1 MSQILPGSTLGTFVA
16 IEAIVA
22 TAKKEST
29 VGRMQGQKSRF
40 LMLRMKNKKSA
51 RATQVWCTYFEG
63 ENITA
68 EQLDGLLKH
77 KASEDAQGGIIL
89 NMVSLKESGD
99 IEKLDL
105 DSLFNVEGGVM
116 KTYKFRKGMCYANDR
131 NGNRINPI
139 RLRDS
144 LQVFC
149 QADTIEVTDTDMVIN
164 YFGGCDPET
173 VGSRL
178 ENQFYKE
185 PFHQNVEPA
194 EEEFNAFN
202 GSVQPQ
208 PQTQQNPPQQ
218 TQQAQQQQP
227 PVNPQNANPNPQQG
241 GYQQGQQVQQGGN
254 GPVPF

>member
-1 MSQILPGSTLGTFVA
+1 MGQILQGSTLGTFVA

-29 VGRMQGQKSRF
+29 VGRMKGEKSRF

-63 ENITA
+63 ESITA
-68 EQLDGLLKH
+68 EQLEGLLKH
-77 KASEDAQGGIIL
+77 KGADDSQGGAII
-89 NMVSLKESGD
+89 NMISLKESGD

-116 KTYKFRKGMCYANDR
+116 KTYKFHKGMCYANDR
-131 NGNRINPI
+131 DGKRVSPV

-149 QADTIEVTDTDMVIN
+149 QADTIEVTDTDMTIN

-185 PFHQNVEPA
+185 PFHQDTAPGG
-194 EEEFNAFN
+194 EEFNAFN

-208 PQTQQNPPQQ
+208 TQTQQNPPQQ
-218 TQQAQQQQP
+218 SQQQP
-227 PVNPQNANPNPQQG
+227 PVNPQPNPQQGGQG
-241 GYQQGQQVQQGGN
+241 GYQQGQQGN
-254 GPVPF
+254 NPLPY

>member
-1 MSQILPGSTLGTFVA
+1 MGIILDGSVLGTFVA
-16 IEAIVA
+16 TEAIVA
-22 TAKKEST
+22 TATKEST
-29 VGRMQGQKSRF
+29 VGRMKGLKSRF
-40 LMLRMKNKKSA
+40 LMLRMRDKKSA
-51 RATQVWCTYFEG
+51 RANQVWCTYFEG

-68 EQLDGLLKH
+68 AQLDGLLKH

-99 IEKLDL
+99 IDMSGNYNGKLGI
-105 DSLFNVEGGVM
+105 DSLFYVEGGVM
-116 KTYKFRKGMCYANDR
+116 KTYKFHKGMCYANDR
-131 NGNRINPI
+131 DGKRINPI

-149 QADTIEVTDTDMVIN
+149 QAKTIESSDTAMTIN

-185 PFHQNVEPA
+185 PFHQDTESGA
-194 EEEFNAFN
+194 EEFNGFN

-208 PQTQQNPPQQ
+208 GQTQQNSPQN
-218 TQQAQQQQP
+218 QP
-227 PVNPQNANPNPQQG
+227 PVNPQNGNPNPQQNPQN
-241 GYQQGQQVQQGGN
+241 GYQQSGN
-254 GPVPF
+254 SPLPY

>member
-22 TAKKEST
+22 TANKEST
-29 VGRMQGQKSRF
+29 VGRMKGQKSRF

-63 ENITA
+63 ESITA

-105 DSLFNVEGGVM
+105 ASLFDVEGGVM

-149 QADTIEVTDTDMVIN
+149 QADTIEVTDTEMVIN

-185 PFHQNVEPA
+185 PFHQNVEPSG
-194 EEEFNAFN
+194 EEFNAFN
-202 GSVQPQ
+202 GTVQPQ
-208 PQTQQNPPQQ
+208 VQTPQNPPQQ
-218 TQQAQQQQP
+218 TQQQP
-227 PVNPQNANPNPQQG
+227 PVNPQPNPQQG
-241 GYQQGQQVQQGGN
+241 GYQQGQQGQQGN
-254 GPVPF
+254 NPLPY

>member
-63 ENITA
+63 ESITA

-105 DSLFNVEGGVM
+105 VSLFDVEGGVM
-116 KTYKFRKGMCYANDR
+116 KTYKFHKGMCYANDR
-131 NGNRINPI
+131 NGNRTNPI

-149 QADTIEVTDTDMVIN
+149 QADTIEVTDTEMVIN

-185 PFHQNVEPA
+185 PFHQDTEPSG
-194 EEEFNAFN
+194 EEFNAFN

-208 PQTQQNPPQQ
+208 VQTQQNPPQQ
-218 TQQAQQQQP
+218 TQQQP
-227 PVNPQNANPNPQQG
+227 PVNPQPNPQQG
-241 GYQQGQQVQQGGN
+241 GYQQGQQGQQGN
-254 GPVPF
+254 NPLPY

>member
-22 TAKKEST
+22 TANKEST
-29 VGRMQGQKSRF
+29 VGRMKGQKSRF

-63 ENITA
+63 ESITA

-149 QADTIEVTDTDMVIN
+149 QADTIEVTDTDMTIN

-185 PFHQNVEPA
+185 PFHQDTA
-194 EEEFNAFN
+194 AGGEEFNAFN
-202 GSVQPQ
+202 GPVQPQ
-208 PQTQQNPPQQ
+208 AQTPQNPPQQ
-218 TQQAQQQQP
+218 TQQQP
-227 PVNPQNANPNPQQG
+227 PINPQPNPQQG
-241 GYQQGQQVQQGGN
+241 GYQQGQQGQQGN
-254 GPVPF
+254 NPLPY

>member
-22 TAKKEST
+22 TANKEST
-29 VGRMQGQKSRF
+29 VGRMKGQKSRF

-63 ENITA
+63 ESITA

-131 NGNRINPI
+131 NGKRINPI

-149 QADTIEVTDTDMVIN
+149 QADTIEVTDTDMTIN

-185 PFHQNVEPA
+185 PFHQDTESSG
-194 EEEFNAFN
+194 EEFNAFN
-202 GSVQPQ
+202 GTVQPQ
-208 PQTQQNPPQQ
+208 TQTQQNPPQQ
-218 TQQAQQQQP
+218 TQQQP
-227 PVNPQNANPNPQQG
+227 PVNPQPNPQQG
-241 GYQQGQQVQQGGN
+241 GYQQGQQGQQGN
-254 GPVPF
+254 NPLPY

>member
-22 TAKKEST
+22 TANKEST
-29 VGRMQGQKSRF
+29 VGRMKGQKSRF

-63 ENITA
+63 ESITA

-105 DSLFNVEGGVM
+105 VSLFNVEGGVM
-116 KTYKFRKGMCYANDR
+116 KTYKFHKGMCYANDR
-131 NGNRINPI
+131 NGNRTNPI

-149 QADTIEVTDTDMVIN
+149 QADTIEVTDTNMIIN

-185 PFHQNVEPA
+185 PLHQDTEPSG
-194 EEEFNAFN
+194 EEFNAFN
-202 GSVQPQ
+202 GTVQPQ
-208 PQTQQNPPQQ
+208 TQTQQNPPQQ
-218 TQQAQQQQP
+218 TQQQP
-227 PVNPQNANPNPQQG
+227 PVNPQPNPQQG
-241 GYQQGQQVQQGGN
+241 GYQQGQQGN
-254 GPVPF
+254 NPLPY

>member
-22 TAKKEST
+22 TANKEST
-29 VGRMQGQKSRF
+29 VGRMKGQKSRF

-63 ENITA
+63 ESITA

-149 QADTIEVTDTDMVIN
+149 QADTIEVTDTNMVIN

-185 PFHQNVEPA
+185 PFHQDTESSG
-194 EEEFNAFN
+194 EEFNAFN
-202 GSVQPQ
+202 GTVQPQ
-208 PQTQQNPPQQ
+208 VQTQQ
-218 TQQAQQQQP
+218 TQQQP
-227 PVNPQNANPNPQQG
+227 PVNPQPNPQQG
-241 GYQQGQQVQQGGN
+241 GYQQGQQGQQGN
-254 GPVPF
+254 NPLPY

>member
-22 TAKKEST
+22 TANKEST
-29 VGRMQGQKSRF
+29 VGRMKGQKSRF

-63 ENITA
+63 ESITA

-131 NGNRINPI
+131 NGNRINPV

-149 QADTIEVTDTDMVIN
+149 QADTIEVTDTEMVIN

-185 PFHQNVEPA
+185 PLHQDAEPSG
-194 EEEFNAFN
+194 EEFNAFN
-202 GSVQPQ
+202 GTVQQPQ
-208 PQTQQNPPQQ
+208 TQTQQNPPQQ
-218 TQQAQQQQP
+218 ARQQP
-227 PVNPQNANPNPQQG
+227 PVNPQPNPQQG
-241 GYQQGQQVQQGGN
+241 GYQQGQQGQQGN
-254 GPVPF
+254 NPLPY

>member
-1 MSQILPGSTLGTFVA
+1 MSQILPGSILGTFVA

-29 VGRMQGQKSRF
+29 VGRFQGQKARF

-51 RATQVWCTYFEG
+51 RANQVWCTYFEG
-63 ENITA
+63 ENVTA

-77 KASEDAQGGIIL
+77 KAAEDAQGGIII
-89 NMVSLKESGD
+89 NMVSLKESGN

-105 DSLFNVEGGVM
+105 DTLFNVEGGVM
-116 KTYKFRKGMCYANDR
+116 KTYKFHKGMCYANDR
-131 NGNRINPI
+131 NGNRVNPV

-149 QADTIEVTDTDMVIN
+149 QADTIETSEAGVTIN

-185 PFHQNVEPA
+185 PFHQDVEPSG
-194 EEEFNAFN
+194 EEFNAFN
-202 GSVQPQ
+202 GTVQQ

-218 TQQAQQQQP
+218 TQQA
-227 PVNPQNANPNPQQG
+227 PVNPQNPNPQQG

-254 GPVPF
+254 NPLPY

>member
-1 MSQILPGSTLGTFVA
+1 MGQILQGSVLGTFVA
-16 IEAIVA
+16 TEATVA
-22 TAKKEST
+22 TATKEST
-29 VGRMQGQKSRF
+29 VGRMKGLKSRF
-40 LMLRMKNKKSA
+40 LMLKMRNKKSA
-51 RATQVWCTYFEG
+51 RANQVWCTYFEG
-63 ENITA
+63 ENVTA

-77 KASEDAQGGIIL
+77 KSADDKQGGAII
-89 NMVSLKESGD
+89 NMISLKESGD

-105 DSLFNVEGGVM
+105 ESLFTVEGGVM

-131 NGNRINPI
+131 DGKRTNPI

-149 QADTIEVTDTDMVIN
+149 QADTIETSDTDMVIN

-185 PFHQNVEPA
+185 PFHQDTEPDG
-194 EEEFNAFN
+194 EEFNGFN

-208 PQTQQNPPQQ
+208 GQTQQNPPQN
-218 TQQAQQQQP
+218 QP
-227 PVNPQNANPNPQQG
+227 PVNPQNANPNPQQNPQN
-241 GYQQGQQVQQGGN
+241 GYQQGGN
-254 GPVPF
+254 SPLPY

>member
-1 MSQILPGSTLGTFVA
+1 MSQILQGSILGTFVA
-16 IEAIVA
+16 TEATVA
-22 TAKKEST
+22 TATKEST
-29 VGRMQGQKSRF
+29 VGRMKGLKSRF
-40 LMLRMKNKKSA
+40 LMLRMRNKKSA
-51 RATQVWCTYFEG
+51 RANQVWCTYFEG
-63 ENITA
+63 ENVTA

-77 KASEDAQGGIIL
+77 KSADDKQGGAII
-89 NMVSLKESGD
+89 NMISLKESGD

-105 DSLFNVEGGVM
+105 ESLFTVEGGVM

-131 NGNRINPI
+131 DGKRTNPI

-149 QADTIEVTDTDMVIN
+149 QADTIETSDTEMVIN

-185 PFHQNVEPA
+185 PFHQDTESGA
-194 EEEFNAFN
+194 EEFNGFN

-208 PQTQQNPPQQ
+208 GQTQQNPPQN
-218 TQQAQQQQP
+218 QP
-227 PVNPQNANPNPQQG
+227 PVNPQNANPNPQPNPQN
-241 GYQQGQQVQQGGN
+241 GYQQGGN
-254 GPVPF
+254 SPLPY

>member
-1 MSQILPGSTLGTFVA
+1 MYTIL
-16 IEAIVA
+16 E
-22 TAKKEST
+22 
-29 VGRMQGQKSRF
+29 
-40 LMLRMKNKKSA
+40 
-51 RATQVWCTYFEG
+51 
-63 ENITA
+63 
-68 EQLDGLLKH
+68 GLLKH

-105 DSLFNVEGGVM
+105 DSLFYVEGGVM

-202 GSVQPQ
+202 GTVQPQ
-208 PQTQQNPPQQ
+208 TQTQQNPPQQ
-218 TQQAQQQQP
+218 TQQQA
-227 PVNPQNANPNPQQG
+227 PVNPQPNPQQG
-241 GYQQGQQVQQGGN
+241 GYQQGQQGQQGN
-254 GPVPF
+254 NPLPY

>member
-1 MSQILPGSTLGTFVA
+1 MSQILQGSILGTFVA
-16 IEAIVA
+16 TEATVA
-22 TAKKEST
+22 TATKEST
-29 VGRMQGQKSRF
+29 VGRMKGLKSRF
-40 LMLRMKNKKSA
+40 LMLKMRNKKSA
-51 RATQVWCTYFEG
+51 RANQVWCTYFEG
-63 ENITA
+63 ENVTA

-77 KASEDAQGGIIL
+77 KSADDKQGGAII
-89 NMVSLKESGD
+89 NMISLKESGD

-105 DSLFNVEGGVM
+105 ESLFTVEGGVM

-131 NGNRINPI
+131 DGKRTNPI

-149 QADTIEVTDTDMVIN
+149 QADTIETSDTEMVIN

-185 PFHQNVEPA
+185 PFHQDTESG
-194 EEEFNAFN
+194 EEEFNGFN

-208 PQTQQNPPQQ
+208 GQTQQNPPQN
-218 TQQAQQQQP
+218 QP
-227 PVNPQNANPNPQQG
+227 PVNPQNANPNPQPNPQQNPQN
-241 GYQQGQQVQQGGN
+241 GYQQSGN
-254 GPVPF
+254 SPLPY

>member
-22 TAKKEST
+22 TANKEST
-29 VGRMQGQKSRF
+29 VGRMKGQKSRF

-63 ENITA
+63 ESITA

-131 NGNRINPI
+131 NGNRIDPI

-149 QADTIEVTDTDMVIN
+149 QADTIEVTDTDMTIN

-185 PFHQNVEPA
+185 PFHQDTESGG
-194 EEEFNAFN
+194 EEFNGFN

-208 PQTQQNPPQQ
+208 GQTQQNPPQN
-218 TQQAQQQQP
+218 QP
-227 PVNPQNANPNPQQG
+227 PVNPQNANPNPQPNPQN
-241 GYQQGQQVQQGGN
+241 GYQQGGN
-254 GPVPF
+254 SPLPY

>member
-99 IEKLDL
+99 VDMSGNYNGKLGI
-105 DSLFNVEGGVM
+105 DSLFYVEGGVM

-185 PFHQNVEPA
+185 PLHQDAEPSG
-194 EEEFNAFN
+194 EEFNAFN
-202 GSVQPQ
+202 GTVQQPQ
-208 PQTQQNPPQQ
+208 TQTQQNPPQQ
-218 TQQAQQQQP
+218 TQQQP
-227 PVNPQNANPNPQQG
+227 ANPQPNPQQG
-241 GYQQGQQVQQGGN
+241 GYQQGQQGN
-254 GPVPF
+254 NPLPY

>member
-29 VGRMQGQKSRF
+29 VGRLQGQKARF
-40 LMLRMKNKKSA
+40 LMLRMMNKKSA
-51 RATQVWCTYFEG
+51 RANQVWCTYLEG

-68 EQLDGLLKH
+68 AQLDGLLKH

-99 IEKLDL
+99 IDMSGNYNGKLGI
-105 DSLFNVEGGVM
+105 DSLFYVEGGVM

-131 NGNRINPI
+131 DGNRINPI

-149 QADTIEVTDTDMVIN
+149 QADTIEVTDTEMVIN

-185 PFHQNVEPA
+185 PFHQDTESDV
-194 EEEFNAFN
+194 EEFNGFN

-208 PQTQQNPPQQ
+208 GQTQQNPPQN
-218 TQQAQQQQP
+218 QP
-227 PVNPQNANPNPQQG
+227 PVNPQNANPNPQPNPQN
-241 GYQQGQQVQQGGN
+241 GYQQGGN
-254 GPVPF
+254 SPLPY

>member
-185 PFHQNVEPA
+185 PLHQDAEPSG
-194 EEEFNAFN
+194 EEFNAFN
-202 GSVQPQ
+202 GTVQQPQ
-208 PQTQQNPPQQ
+208 TQTQQNPPQQ
-218 TQQAQQQQP
+218 TQQQQAP
-227 PVNPQNANPNPQQG
+227 ANPQPNPQQG
-241 GYQQGQQVQQGGN
+241 GYQQGQQGN
-254 GPVPF
+254 NPLPY

>member
-29 VGRMQGQKSRF
+29 VGRLQGQKARF
-40 LMLRMKNKKSA
+40 LMLRMMNKKSA
-51 RATQVWCTYFEG
+51 RANQVWCTYFEG
-63 ENITA
+63 ENVTA

-77 KASEDAQGGIIL
+77 KNADDKQGGAII
-89 NMVSLKESGD
+89 NMISLKESGD

-105 DSLFNVEGGVM
+105 ESLFTVEGGVM
-116 KTYKFRKGMCYANDR
+116 KTYKFHKGMCYANDR
-131 NGNRINPI
+131 DGKRTNPI

-149 QADTIEVTDTDMVIN
+149 QADTIETSDTEMVIN

-185 PFHQNVEPA
+185 PFHQDTESG
-194 EEEFNAFN
+194 EEEFNGFN

-208 PQTQQNPPQQ
+208 GQTQQNPPQN
-218 TQQAQQQQP
+218 QP
-227 PVNPQNANPNPQQG
+227 PVNPQNANPNPQPNPQN
-241 GYQQGQQVQQGGN
+241 GYQQGGQGQQRGN
-254 GPVPF
+254 NELPY

>member
-1 MSQILPGSTLGTFVA
+1 MSQILPGSILGTFVA

-51 RATQVWCTYFEG
+51 RANQVWCTYFEG

-77 KASEDAQGGIIL
+77 KASEDAQGGIII

-105 DSLFNVEGGVM
+105 DTLFTVEGGVM
-116 KTYKFRKGMCYANDR
+116 KTYKFHKGMCYANDR
-131 NGNRINPI
+131 EGNRINPV

-149 QADTIEVTDTDMVIN
+149 QADTIETSEAGVIIN

-194 EEEFNAFN
+194 GEEFNAFN
-202 GSVQPQ
+202 GPVQPQ
-208 PQTQQNPPQQ
+208 VQTPQNPPQQ
-218 TQQAQQQQP
+218 TQQQP
-227 PVNPQNANPNPQQG
+227 PVNPQPNPQQG

-254 GPVPF
+254 NPLPY

>member
-22 TAKKEST
+22 TANKEST
-29 VGRMQGQKSRF
+29 VGRMKGQKSRF

-63 ENITA
+63 ESITA

-131 NGNRINPI
+131 DGKRTNPI

-194 EEEFNAFN
+194 GEEFNAFN
-202 GSVQPQ
+202 GTVQPQ
-208 PQTQQNPPQQ
+208 TQTQQNPPQQ
-218 TQQAQQQQP
+218 TQQTQQQQS
-227 PVNPQNANPNPQQG
+227 PVNPQPNPQQGGQG
-241 GYQQGQQVQQGGN
+241 GYQQGQQGN
-254 GPVPF
+254 NPLPY

>member
-1 MSQILPGSTLGTFVA
+1 MGQILQGSVLGTFVA
-16 IEAIVA
+16 TEATVA
-22 TAKKEST
+22 TATKEST
-29 VGRMQGQKSRF
+29 VGRMKGLKSRF
-40 LMLRMKNKKSA
+40 LMLKMRNKKSA
-51 RATQVWCTYFEG
+51 RANQVWCTYFEG

-77 KASEDAQGGIIL
+77 KSADDKQGGAII
-89 NMVSLKESGD
+89 NMISLKESGD

-105 DSLFNVEGGVM
+105 ESLFTVEGGVM

-131 NGNRINPI
+131 DGKRTNPI

-149 QADTIEVTDTDMVIN
+149 QADTIETSDTDMTIN

-185 PFHQNVEPA
+185 PFHQDTESG
-194 EEEFNAFN
+194 EEEFNGFN

-208 PQTQQNPPQQ
+208 GQTQQNPPQN
-218 TQQAQQQQP
+218 QP
-227 PVNPQNANPNPQQG
+227 PVNPQNANPNPQPNPQN
-241 GYQQGQQVQQGGN
+241 GYQQGGN
-254 GPVPF
+254 SPLPY

>member
-1 MSQILPGSTLGTFVA
+1 MSQILQGSILGTFVA
-16 IEAIVA
+16 TEATVA
-22 TAKKEST
+22 TATKEST
-29 VGRMQGQKSRF
+29 VGRMKGLKSRF
-40 LMLRMKNKKSA
+40 LMLRMRNKKSA
-51 RATQVWCTYFEG
+51 RANQVWCTYFEG

-77 KASEDAQGGIIL
+77 KIADDKQGGAII
-89 NMVSLKESGD
+89 NMISLKESGD

-105 DSLFNVEGGVM
+105 ESLFTVEGGVM

-131 NGNRINPI
+131 DGKRTNPI
-139 RLRDS
+139 HLRDS

-149 QADTIEVTDTDMVIN
+149 QADTIETSDTEMVIN

-185 PFHQNVEPA
+185 PFHQDTESGA
-194 EEEFNAFN
+194 EEFNGFN

-208 PQTQQNPPQQ
+208 GQTQQNPPQN
-218 TQQAQQQQP
+218 QP
-227 PVNPQNANPNPQQG
+227 PVNPQNANPNPQPTPQPNPQN
-241 GYQQGQQVQQGGN
+241 GYQQGGN
-254 GPVPF
+254 SPLPY

>member
-22 TAKKEST
+22 TANKEST
-29 VGRMQGQKSRF
+29 VGRMKGQKSRF

-63 ENITA
+63 ESITA

-149 QADTIEVTDTDMVIN
+149 QADTIEVTDTDMTIN

-185 PFHQNVEPA
+185 PFRQDVEPGG
-194 EEEFNAFN
+194 EEFNAFN
-202 GSVQPQ
+202 GTVQQ
-208 PQTQQNPPQQ
+208 PQTQTPQNPPQQ
-218 TQQAQQQQP
+218 TQQQP
-227 PVNPQNANPNPQQG
+227 PVNPQPNPQQG
-241 GYQQGQQVQQGGN
+241 GYQQGQQGQQGN
-254 GPVPF
+254 NPLPY

>member
-22 TAKKEST
+22 TANKEST
-29 VGRMQGQKSRF
+29 VGRMKGQKSRF

-63 ENITA
+63 ESITA

-185 PFHQNVEPA
+185 PLHQDTEPSG
-194 EEEFNAFN
+194 EEFNAFN
-202 GSVQPQ
+202 GTVQPQ
-208 PQTQQNPPQQ
+208 TQTQQNPPQQ
-218 TQQAQQQQP
+218 TQQQP
-227 PVNPQNANPNPQQG
+227 PVNPQPNPQQGGQG
-241 GYQQGQQVQQGGN
+241 GYQQGQQGN
-254 GPVPF
+254 NPLPY

>member
-1 MSQILPGSTLGTFVA
+1 MGQILQGSVLGTFVA

-22 TAKKEST
+22 TANKEST
-29 VGRMQGQKSRF
+29 VGRMKGQKSRF

-63 ENITA
+63 ESITA

-77 KASEDAQGGIIL
+77 KATEDAQGGAII
-89 NMVSLKESGD
+89 NMTALKESGD

-116 KTYKFRKGMCYANDR
+116 KTYKFHKGMCYANDR
-131 NGNRINPI
+131 DGKRVSPV

-149 QADTIEVTDTDMVIN
+149 QVDTIETSDTDMTLN

-185 PFHQNVEPA
+185 PFHQDTA
-194 EEEFNAFN
+194 AGGEEFNAFN
-202 GSVQPQ
+202 GTVQQ
-208 PQTQQNPPQQ
+208 PQTQQNTPQQ
-218 TQQAQQQQP
+218 TQQA
-227 PVNPQNANPNPQQG
+227 PVNPQNPNPQQG

-254 GPVPF
+254 NPLPY

>member
-22 TAKKEST
+22 TANKEST
-29 VGRMQGQKSRF
+29 VGRMKGQKSRF

-63 ENITA
+63 ESITA

-105 DSLFNVEGGVM
+105 NSLFNVEGGVM

-149 QADTIEVTDTDMVIN
+149 QADTIEVTDTNMVIN

-185 PFHQNVEPA
+185 PLHQDTEPSG
-194 EEEFNAFN
+194 EEFNAFN
-202 GSVQPQ
+202 GTVQPQ
-208 PQTQQNPPQQ
+208 VQTQQ
-218 TQQAQQQQP
+218 TQQRP
-227 PVNPQNANPNPQQG
+227 PVNPQPNPQQG
-241 GYQQGQQVQQGGN
+241 GYQQGQQGQQGN
-254 GPVPF
+254 NPLPY